1 MAFPLITTSNLFPS
15 VPVTPDLFRSAS
27 ESLLGNARAIFFR
40 HGDLYSIRIYNN
52 WQNLYITIGLFSIMT
67 LNDDDM
73 GLLTS
78 GVKAIGAAGS
88 SILKAAQMVGL
99 SSSLIVTA
107 PYALT
112 FYYLY
117 RRLFKGKLEKLSMER
132 LKITMEKINV
142 DASKKHNEISELK
155 QSIKLLESD
164 LEKDVHNRVLQLD
177 LRNARENLSL
187 AENQFDE
194 LLTAKEFSNS
204 VMLLINRK
212 NFLMKNGMWT
222 ELNKISQKRLKSD
235 NERIIKETMNI
246 RQMKDYLLELNGNQE
261 MYKELMRV

>member
-1 MAFPLITTSNLFPS
+1 LRM
-15 VPVTPDLFRSAS
+15 RS
-27 ESLLGNARAIFFR
+27 F
-40 HGDLYSIRIYNN
+40 
-52 WQNLYITIGLFSIMT
+52 
-67 LNDDDM
+67 
-73 GLLTS
+73 
-78 GVKAIGAAGS
+78 
-88 SILKAAQMVGL
+88 
-99 SSSLIVTA
+99 
-107 PYALT
+107 
-112 FYYLY
+112 
-117 RRLFKGKLEKLSMER
+117 LSMER